1 MKAIAFRSKVKGDG
15 TIQIPKQARRS
26 IKKGEAVRILLLW
39 PESEDDAS
47 LWEEAG
53 IRTFLE
59 GDGQSDVLYD
69 KL

>member
-1 MKAIAFRSKVKGDG
+1 MKAVAFRSKVKRDG

-26 IKKGEAVRILLLW
+26 IKKGEEVRVVLLW
-39 PESEDDAS
+39 PESKEDAF

-59 GDGQSDVLYD
+59 GDGQYDALYD

>member
-1 MKAIAFRSKVKGDG
+1 MKAIAFRSKVKGNG
-15 TIQIPKQARRS
+15 TIQIPKQSRRS
-26 IKKGEAVRILLLW
+26 IKKGDEVRVVLLW

-47 LWEEAG
+47 LWEDAAA
-53 IRTFLE
+53 RTFLE